1 MNRQSEIQISWFQ
14 LVFLLDEERMHD
26 YNYLLEKGV
35 FCVHCRGVA
44 EKGIVVEKIYLTSL
58 NDIMVKGKCKVC
70 NGNVARIMEFGED
83 EEFFS
88 KANVFRKSIGKF
100 K

>member
-14 LVFLLDEERMHD
+14 LVLLLDEERMQA

-35 FCVHCRGVA
+35 ICMHCGGIA
-44 EKGIVVEKIYLTSL
+44 EKGIIVEKIYLTSL
-58 NDIMVKGKCKVC
+58 NDIMVKGKCNVC
-70 NGNVARIMEFGED
+70 NGYVARIMEFGED
-83 EEFFS
+83 EEFFN
-88 KANVFRKSIGKF
+88 KANEFRKAIGKF